1 MLELINAERKKAGL
15 NSVTLGDNVVAQL
28 HAEAALEKCFSGH
41 WGVDGLKPY
50 MRYSLAGGYQSNG
63 ENGSGLD
70 YCIKASDGYRAN
82 SSIRQET
89 RETMD
94 GCG

>member
-41 WGVDGLKPY
+41 WGVDVTV
-50 MRYSLAGGYQSNG
+50 QSW
-63 ENGSGLD
+63 
-70 YCIKASDGYRAN
+70 
-82 SSIRQET
+82 
-89 RETMD
+89 
-94 GCG
+94 